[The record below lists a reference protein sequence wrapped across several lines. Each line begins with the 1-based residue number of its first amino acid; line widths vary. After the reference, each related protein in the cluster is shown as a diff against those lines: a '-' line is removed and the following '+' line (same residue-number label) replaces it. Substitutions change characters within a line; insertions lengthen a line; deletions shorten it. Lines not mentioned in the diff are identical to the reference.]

1 MTWAIPVVVAV
12 IGGPLM
18 WLLHRLEKRNTE
30 QHGKSMDMLT
40 TIHGD
45 IRKIDDRLHDH
56 IVWHADKEGAN
67 GTVRGSNQ
75 TEQ

>member
-1 MTWAIPVVVAV
+1 MSWAVPIIVAV

-30 QHGKSMDMLT
+30 QHGRSMGLLT
-40 TIHGD
+40 TIHDD

-56 IVWHADKEGAN
+56 IVWHADKEGTD
-67 GTVRGSNQ
+67 GSVRGSKQ
-75 TEQ
+75 SD